1 MKIYSPSGSAG
12 DALNFLT
19 EVLGRAG
26 VEVNID
32 DYGVLT
38 WAGENPIVLL
48 CGHVDTVP
56 GRLPVILRNGILSGR
71 GVVDAK
77 GPLAAMICAFLRLPE
92 DVRNSVYLAV
102 VSDEETPEGS
112 GTEAL
117 LKRLPGSIRYGIVG
131 EPSRGRGVTVSYHGR
146 LSFWLKVRGKAMHAS
161 ASIARSNA
169 IEFCFQLYSS
179 IKNRLLQSLGKI
191 PICPTVVH
199 GGDNFSSLPESCRLY
214 VDLRVPPSFS
224 LLEIK
229 QVILDEADRFRDRDF
244 KIDVVFN
251 SFVEPFSVNPDSI
264 LVRTFLE
271 SIRKVMKVEPIL
283 INKLGT
289 SDFNLIGRK
298 LGIPVVA
305 YGPGN
310 PRLSHTNIE
319 RLLVSEY
326 LSSIDVLER
335 VVKSLVRCVE

>member
-1 MKIYSPSGSAG
+1 MLGKAG
-12 DALNFLT
+12 ID
-19 EVLGRAG
+19 
-26 VEVNID
+26 VNID

-38 WAGENPIVLL
+38 CTGEKPIVLL

-56 GRLPVILRNGILSGR
+56 GQLPVTLRNGILSGR

-77 GPLAAMICAFLRLPE
+77 GPLAAMICAFLRLQE
-92 DVRNSVYLAV
+92 EVREMVYFAV
-102 VSDEETPEGS
+102 VSDEETPEGL

-117 LKRLPGSIRYGIVG
+117 LERLPRSIKYGIIG

-146 LSFWLKVRGKAMHAS
+146 LSFWLEVRGKAMHAS

-169 IEFCFQLYSS
+169 IESCFQLYSS
-179 IKNRLLQSLGKI
+179 IKSRLLQSLGRI

-199 GGDNFSSLPESCRLY
+199 GGDNLSSLPESCRLH
-214 VDLRVPPSFS
+214 VDLRVPPRFS
-224 LLEIK
+224 LQEIK
-229 QVILDEADRFRDRDF
+229 RIILDKVDRFRAEEKSF
-244 KIDVVFN
+244 KVDIVFN
-251 SFVEPFSVNPDSI
+251 SSVEPFSVKQDSI
-264 LVRTFLE
+264 LVKTFLE
-271 SIRKVMKVEPIL
+271 SIKEVMKVEPIL

-289 SDFNLIGRK
+289 SDFNLIGRR

-335 VVKSLVRCVE
+335 VVKSLVEVC